1 MYYLCKKTFR
11 MAVNESNGGNSG
23 KKAFKKGHMYLVTSK
38 KSYDGILGFRSE
50 ISEVHWMG
58 RELIKK
64 HFVKIKD
71 KQILTSLQGE
81 HE

>member
-11 MAVNESNGGNSG
+11 MAVNEDNGENSG
-23 KKAFKKGHMYLVTSK
+23 KKAFKKGHMYLVTRECSH
-38 KSYDGILGFRSE
+38 DNDLAFRSE
-50 ISEVHWMG
+50 ITEYHWMG
-58 RELIKK
+58 EELIKK